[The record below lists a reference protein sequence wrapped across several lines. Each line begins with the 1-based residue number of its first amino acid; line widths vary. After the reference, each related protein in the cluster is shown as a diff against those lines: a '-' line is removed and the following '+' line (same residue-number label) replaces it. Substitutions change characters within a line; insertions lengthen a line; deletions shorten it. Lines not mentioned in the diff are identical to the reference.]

1 MKGIILAGGSGSR
14 LYPIT
19 VATSKQLLPLYDKP
33 LIYYPLSTLMIA
45 GIKDI
50 LIISN
55 TENIPVYKKLLGN
68 GKQFGIKISY
78 ESQAKPNGIAEA
90 LIIGEKFTNN
100 ENVAL
105 ILGDNFFYGASLRN
119 LLNDSIKSLNGATVF
134 THKVKDPKSFGVLV
148 EDSKGNPLK
157 IIEKPQNPNTNWAV
171 TGLYLYDKKAASIA
185 KNIKPSNR
193 GELEITCL
201 NNEYIKLGQL
211 SSIKL
216 GRGFTWM
223 DTGSPENILAASTYI
238 KLVQE
243 HQNMMISCPEE
254 IALANGWI
262 SPQVMEKALSK
273 IGLSNY
279 GLYLKSILK
288 IKH

>member
-1 MKGIILAGGSGSR
+1 MKGIILAGGSGTR

-50 LIISN
+50 LLISN
-55 TENIPVYKKLLGN
+55 TENIPIYKKLLGN
-68 GKQFGIKISY
+68 GEQFGIKISY
-78 ESQAKPNGIAEA
+78 EPQAKPSGIAEA
-90 LIIGEKFTNN
+90 LIIGESFIHN

-105 ILGDNFFYGASLRN
+105 ILGDNFFYGSSLRN
-119 LLNDSIKSLNGATVF
+119 LLIDSIKSLNGATIF
-134 THKVKDPKSFGVLV
+134 THKVRDPKSFGVLV
-148 EDSKGNPLK
+148 EDSKGIPLE
-157 IIEKPQNPNTNWAV
+157 IIEKPQNPVTSWAV
-171 TGLYLYDKKAASIA
+171 TGLYLYDKKAARIA
-185 KNIKPSNR
+185 KNIKPSTR

-211 SSIKL
+211 SNVKL

-243 HQNMMISCPEE
+243 HQNTMISCPEE
-254 IALANGWI
+254 IALSNGWI
-262 SPQVMEKALSK
+262 TLSDLEKVLSK

-279 GLYLKSILK
+279 GLYLKSI
-288 IKH
+288 IRNQA